1 MGAATVHEFKDTQAF
16 KDFIAKNEFVVI
28 DFSATWCGP
37 CKLISPKFTKLSEEH
52 PEVKFVKIDVD
63 DMNEIAQVYGVSA
76 MPTFNI
82 HIPTTVQDTN
92 MGESKVHMFKD
103 SKSFNDFI
111 KEKKNM
117 VINFSSA
124 QRESSTQIN
133 PTFAKLSE
141 EYPRITFVQ
150 LDVDDVDM
158 LTLGF
163 DLDEI
168 PSFYFF
174 NNSKSDGVI
183 YGGHSD
189 LLTRRVEAFYENI
202 QYTQGS
208 ETPDWAK

>member
-1 MGAATVHEFKDTQAF
+1 
-16 KDFIAKNEFVVI
+16 
-28 DFSATWCGP
+28 
-37 CKLISPKFTKLSEEH
+37 
-52 PEVKFVKIDVD
+52 
-63 DMNEIAQVYGVSA
+63 
-76 MPTFNI
+76 
-82 HIPTTVQDTN
+82 
-92 MGESKVHMFKD
+92 
-103 SKSFNDFI
+103 
-111 KEKKNM
+111 M

-174 NNSKSDGVI
+174 NNS
-183 YGGHSD
+183 
-189 LLTRRVEAFYENI
+189 
-202 QYTQGS
+202 
-208 ETPDWAK
+208 

>member
-1 MGAATVHEFKDTQAF
+1 
-16 KDFIAKNEFVVI
+16 
-28 DFSATWCGP
+28 
-37 CKLISPKFTKLSEEH
+37 
-52 PEVKFVKIDVD
+52 
-63 DMNEIAQVYGVSA
+63 
-76 MPTFNI
+76 
-82 HIPTTVQDTN
+82 

-103 SKSFNDFI
+103 AKSFNDFI